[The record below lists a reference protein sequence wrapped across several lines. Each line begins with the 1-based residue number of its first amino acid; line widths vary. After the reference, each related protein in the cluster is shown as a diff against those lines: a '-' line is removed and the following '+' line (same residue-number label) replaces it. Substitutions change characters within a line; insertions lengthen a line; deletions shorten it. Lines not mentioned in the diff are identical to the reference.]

1 MKRDRCAVFAIAA
14 TATGIAAMAALFIKG
29 RKNAV

>member
-1 MKRDRCAVFAIAA
+1 MKKDRCVVFAIAA
-14 TATGIAAMAALFIKG
+14 AGIAAMAALFAKG

>member
-1 MKRDRCAVFAIAA
+1 MKKDRCVVFAIAA
-14 TATGIAAMAALFIKG
+14 AAGIAAMAALFAKG

>member
-1 MKRDRCAVFAIAA
+1 MKKDRWVVFAIAA
-14 TATGIAAMAALFIKG
+14 AAAGIAAMAALFIKG